1 MGQKENGAV
10 IITTNKALKALSE
23 IRSRTNLS
31 ETPFLSNL
39 KTDKSGN
46 ISFNFTSP
54 EALTAWKLRLFAHN
68 KEQFLVIWKIIVTQK
83 T

>member
-1 MGQKENGAV
+1 MAKGENGAV

-23 IRSRTNLS
+23 IRSRTNLKLLFY
-31 ETPFLSNL
+31 PNL
-39 KTDKSGN
+39 KTDKSGKLVS
-46 ISFNFTSP
+46 ISLP

-68 KEQFLVIWKIIVTQK
+68 KSSFWLSGKIIVTQK